1 MRNHAYIYGKRINGA
16 KENTIS
22 RERLDEIK
30 EGLRINGILPPWL
43 DPETE
48 CYGCEHHE
56 YLDCMKCN
64 EGDNL

>member
-1 MRNHAYIYGKRINGA
+1 MSDHAYMFGKRKPNT
-16 KENTIS
+16 KENVLS

-30 EGLRINGILPPWL
+30 ESLRINGILPPWF
-43 DPETE
+43 DHETE

-64 EGDNL
+64 EEEN